1 MEFLSHTVLCIGMIL
16 AKTVLEDEIL
26 KQIKTLKNPHLCKN
40 VGEIQ

>member
-1 MEFLSHTVLCIGMIL
+1 MEFFSHIILCVGMSL
-16 AKTVLEDEIL
+16 AKTVLQDEIL